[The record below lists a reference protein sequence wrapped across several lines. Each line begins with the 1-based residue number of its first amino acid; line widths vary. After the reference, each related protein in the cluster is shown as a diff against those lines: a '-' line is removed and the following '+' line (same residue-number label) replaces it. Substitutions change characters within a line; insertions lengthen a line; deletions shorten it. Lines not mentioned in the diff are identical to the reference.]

1 MEQYLNSY
9 HHLSINVPQL
19 HASDIW
25 PLFTLICG
33 KMVAAKVGGGMI
45 NYWHNA
51 FKSGKKHVIAIFV
64 NTQ

>member
-51 FKSGKKHVIAIFV
+51 FKSGK
-64 NTQ
+64 